1 MNGSEET
8 NYPCLNTSKTE
19 IVLFKTGNKIITKHL
34 NFCIRGQKIELSKS
48 VKYLGIILQLYLYWI
63 LHLNQLCK
71 KTKLR
76 YYLFLRNLS
85 VGKLS
90 DRFLDSWEKEL
101 ENAGENLYEVL
112 IEEYV
117 RKLFQL
123 ITQFKSITSRHNII
137 QEDWGC

>member
-1 MNGSEET
+1 M
-8 NYPCLNTSKTE
+8 
-19 IVLFKTGNKIITKHL
+19 
-34 NFCIRGQKIELSKS
+34 
-48 VKYLGIILQLYLYWI
+48 
-63 LHLNQLCK
+63 
-71 KTKLR
+71 R

-117 RKLFQL
+117 QKLFQL

>member
-1 MNGSEET
+1 M
-8 NYPCLNTSKTE
+8 
-19 IVLFKTGNKIITKHL
+19 
-34 NFCIRGQKIELSKS
+34 
-48 VKYLGIILQLYLYWI
+48 
-63 LHLNQLCK
+63 
-71 KTKLR
+71 R